1 MDEYPLLLKGALLTC
16 SLALAGALRADGPGY
31 RVVSDVGFLGAGR
44 TEKLDVYLPDGA
56 AGPRPAVVYFHGGG
70 WVKGDKATNRE
81 KEIGGSLASA
91 GYVFVTANYKLGN
104 RVWPTNLEDC
114 RSAVRF
120 IRSRASEYNVD
131 PSRIAA
137 MGASAGAHLALLVAY
152 MGDAR
157 ESTPSGLYP
166 GVSVKVRAVVEL
178 YGITD
183 LLTRRDVNADGTPKA
198 TLDDAHSVE
207 MLGVGRAEGEA
218 VWREASPVSHVNASV
233 PPTLIIQGLADQ
245 IVDHAQATE
254 LADAL
259 QAQGAEHELLLLP
272 GVRHMFDLQFTS
284 DHKPLP
290 QDLRPVV
297 LAFLARHL

>member
-1 MDEYPLLLKGALLTC
+1 
-16 SLALAGALRADGPGY
+16 
-31 RVVSDVGFLGAGR
+31 
-44 TEKLDVYLPDGA
+44 
-56 AGPRPAVVYFHGGG
+56 
-70 WVKGDKATNRE
+70 
-81 KEIGGSLASA
+81 
-91 GYVFVTANYKLGN
+91 
-104 RVWPTNLEDC
+104 
-114 RSAVRF
+114 
-120 IRSRASEYNVD
+120 
-131 PSRIAA
+131 
-137 MGASAGAHLALLVAY
+137 
-152 MGDAR
+152 
-157 ESTPSGLYP
+157 LYP